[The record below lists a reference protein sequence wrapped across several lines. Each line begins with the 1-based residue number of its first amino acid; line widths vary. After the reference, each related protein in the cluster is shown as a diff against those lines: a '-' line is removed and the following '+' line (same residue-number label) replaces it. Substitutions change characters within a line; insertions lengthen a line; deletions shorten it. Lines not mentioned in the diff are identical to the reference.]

1 MKTWFCPS
9 RYLMPNGYSKIWLL
23 EKNWQID
30 NQFQLN
36 LNITVWSL
44 SRFYFSVSEMIFYSI
59 LRKMNNS
66 LNDVFANF
74 KFSKIMPNL
83 FSPHGVSI
91 DKILQFI

>member
-1 MKTWFCPS
+1 
-9 RYLMPNGYSKIWLL
+9 MPNGYSKICLF

-74 KFSKIMPNL
+74 KFSKIMPKL